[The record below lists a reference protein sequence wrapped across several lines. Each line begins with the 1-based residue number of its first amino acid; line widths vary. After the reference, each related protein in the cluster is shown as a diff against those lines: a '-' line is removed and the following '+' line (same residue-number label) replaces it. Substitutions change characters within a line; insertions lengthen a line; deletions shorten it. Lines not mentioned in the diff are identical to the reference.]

1 MEGSFGTQTAP
12 AASHSKIGFG
22 SSGQLQVA
30 QNGASS
36 FTDVSLVGH
45 THAAS
50 DIVSGTVAVARL
62 PVMAAS
68 GSGHAAGLVP
78 DPGATA
84 GTAKVLHED
93 GTWGSVTEAQVTSL
107 AGDLPKGIQN
117 TKGDVIG
124 YGSAPARLGAGADGQ
139 VLMVD
144 STQTLGIRW
153 GQGPG
158 AIVNTIAVGYAFMP
172 WISVPQFTATTTVAA
187 GTANQVRVMQVVI
200 PYTITVG
207 KIAANITASSSGQNM
222 FVGMYDSS
230 GNKLLEAALSC
241 TATNGVSTSLGST
254 VTLTPGTYY
263 YAVSASDTTCAASG
277 TGASFSGGWLNILDK
292 NTTRMGTAANS
303 VSGGVMPSTLGTVT
317 FNNFPPITT
326 MLER

>member
-1 MEGSFGTQTAP
+1 
-12 AASHSKIGFG
+12 
-22 SSGQLQVA
+22 LQVA
-30 QNGASS
+30 QNGAAS
-36 FTDVSLVGH
+36 FTDVSLLGH

-68 GSGHAAGLVP
+68 GTGHAAGLVP
-78 DPGATA
+78 DPGATS

-107 AGDLPKGIQN
+107 SSDLPKGLQT

-124 YGSAPARLGAGADGQ
+124 YGSAPARLGVGADGQ
-139 VLMVD
+139 VLMAD

-153 GQGPG
+153 AQGPG
-158 AIVNTIAVGYAFMP
+158 AVINTIAVGYVFLP
-172 WISVPQFTATTTVAA
+172 GITIPQNGATGTVVA

-207 KIAANITASSSGQNM
+207 KVVANITTVSAGQNM
-222 FVGMYDSS
+222 FVGVYDSS

-241 TATNGVSTSLGST
+241 ATVNGVSTSLGT
-254 VTLTPGTYY
+254 PVTLTPGTYLY
-263 YAVSASDTTCAASG
+263 SVSASDTTCAASG
-277 TGASFSGGWLNILDK
+277 ASLSGGWFNLLDK
-292 NTTRMGTAANS
+292 NTTRTATAANS
-303 VSGGVMPSTLGTVT
+303 VSSGVMPATLGTLT
-317 FNNFPPITT
+317 FNSSFTPITT